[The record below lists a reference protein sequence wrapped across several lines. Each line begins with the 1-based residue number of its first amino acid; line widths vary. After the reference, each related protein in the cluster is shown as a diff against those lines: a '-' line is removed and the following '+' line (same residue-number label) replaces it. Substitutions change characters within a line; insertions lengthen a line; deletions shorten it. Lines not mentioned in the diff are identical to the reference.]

1 MLVDGDLAA
10 ERDLAAVFAAAAGLA
25 EGASYRQ
32 VIDAVHAMPYGRPAV
47 RSARGAIAEWRGT
60 CSTKHAL
67 LAELLAGQWP
77 QLRPRL
83 VHRVCLVTRQSAAAR
98 FGVEVAAAVPPGGLT
113 DVHRYLLISLDGT
126 DVVIDVTFPAD
137 PRWDGARSMRLACG
151 DGKDF
156 AAGPT
161 LTWRRPAWRR
171 APATPRCASRSL
183 PHWPGRPAPTC
194 PRVVTAGDPFCG

>member
-10 ERDLAAVFAAAAGLA
+10 ERDLAPVFAAAAGLA

-156 AAGPT
+156 AAGPDPD
-161 LTWRRPAWRR
+161 LAKARLEARSCDPAVREPFI
-171 APATPRCASRSL
+171 AALAGQASADVPAS
-183 PHWPGRPAPTC
+183 
-194 PRVVTAGDPFCG
+194 GDCG